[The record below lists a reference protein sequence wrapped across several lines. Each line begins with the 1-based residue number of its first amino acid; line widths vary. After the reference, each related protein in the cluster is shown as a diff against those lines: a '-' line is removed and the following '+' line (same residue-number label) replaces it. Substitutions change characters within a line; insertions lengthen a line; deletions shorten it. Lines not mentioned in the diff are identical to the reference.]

1 MFTSSV
7 STQQSTHKF
16 SFVKTNSRRQQSNW
30 QTTPMTAV
38 KVGEPETMDVF
49 PAYRIEFVPWSMI
62 TPIIEY
68 DALTGDRTQ
77 YPTQIVQCKHRTT

>member
-1 MFTSSV
+1 
-7 STQQSTHKF
+7 
-16 SFVKTNSRRQQSNW
+16 
-30 QTTPMTAV
+30 MTAV